1 MFEVIQVER
10 AFAVINGPEMELNSQ
25 RGERLPSPSRPP
37 PHSPISNL
45 HSHLTTYTLL
55 SKSFYVARSDI
66 PVRQLTALASES
78 EGHRFKYHL
87 GRLSVQWP
95 CSNYLSSPNLLLCLE
110 NGGNQIQFTELL
122 QIIKLNN
129 MVKGLT
135 AVSDIYIYMITIFD
149 NISNIV

>member
-1 MFEVIQVER
+1 MFLILGDVW
-10 AFAVINGPEMELNSQ
+10 SH
-25 RGERLPSPSRPP
+25 PSREGICCHKWSRDGTEFPKRREATLNITPP

-66 PVRQLTALASES
+66 SARQLTALASES

-95 CSNYLSSPNLLLCLE
+95 CSNYLSSLNLLLCLE

-122 QIIKLNN
+122 QIIKLND
-129 MVKGLT
+129 MVKR
-135 AVSDIYIYMITIFD
+135 AHCSKWYIYIW
-149 NISNIV
+149 

>member
-25 RGERLPSPSRPP
+25 RGERPPSPSRPP
-37 PHSPISNL
+37 PSPISNL

-55 SKSFYVARSDI
+55 SKSFYVARSDT
-66 PVRQLTALASES
+66 PARQLTALASES

-87 GRLSVQWP
+87 GRLSVRWP
-95 CSNYLSSPNLLLCLE
+95 CSNYLSSLNLLLCLE
-110 NGGNQIQFTELL
+110 NSDNQIQFTEFL

-129 MVKGLT
+129 MVKGIT
-135 AVSDIYIYMITIFD
+135 AVTDIIYIYIHIYD
-149 NISNIV
+149 NYIW